1 MLIPKYYVR
10 KRKSLKRYAPFLFLA
25 FFKAYLCPKVIH
37 FDAVDFSDG
46 HLKKSMFL
54 LTLRVI
60 LILKYYVWKREKII
74 KTLCSFS
81 FFLEFFKAY
90 LCPKLIDID
99 DI

>member
-1 MLIPKYYVR
+1 MGV
-10 KRKSLKRYAPFLFLA
+10 
-25 FFKAYLCPKVIH
+25 
-37 FDAVDFSDG
+37 
-46 HLKKSMFL
+46 LKKSMFL

-60 LILKYYVWKREKII
+60 LILKYYVWKREKIN